1 MSDRRWRPGETVVE
15 RFHRPD
21 GSIGQV
27 HPLRVLEDDGRV
39 LLAWLPAGTPIVG
52 SRLADGRL
60 MRDAPLDQRFRI
72 PRVPVPD
79 LWHGA
84 STLRRI
90 PEDEWSSVWWFFDLE
105 GRFKNWYVNLE
116 IPLGRTPGAVDR
128 IDGVLDVVVEP
139 DGTWRWDDEDEA
151 EAAIEV
157 GRLTLEQF
165 DRLRAEGERIG
176 ALAERGAYPFD
187 GTDTDFRP
195 DEGWPAPRLP
205 AELSPRSGRGP
216 APAPR

>member
-1 MSDRRWRPGETVVE
+1 VVE

-39 LLAWLPAGTPIVG
+39 LRAWLPAGTPIVG

-60 MRDAPLDQRFRI
+60 MRDAPLEQRFRI

-79 LWHGA
+79 SWHGA

-116 IPLGRTPGAVDR
+116 IPLGRTAGAVDR
-128 IDGVLDVVVEP
+128 IDGVLDVVVEA
-139 DGTWRWDDEDEA
+139 DGSWRWDDEDEA
-151 EAAIEV
+151 EAALEV

-165 DRLRAEGERIG
+165 DRLRVEGERIG

-195 DEGWPAPRLP
+195 DAGWPAPELP
-205 AELSPRSGRGP
+205 AELSPQPGEGP
-216 APAPR
+216 APARR

>member
-1 MSDRRWRPGETVVE
+1 MAE

-27 HPLRVLEDDGRV
+27 HPLRVLDDDGRV
-39 LLAWLPAGTPIVG
+39 LRGWIPAGTPIVG

-72 PRVPVPD
+72 PRVAVAD
-79 LWHGA
+79 RWHGT

-128 IDGVLDVVVEP
+128 IDGVLDVVVER

-176 ALAERGAYPFD
+176 ALAERGVYPFD

-195 DEGWPAPRLP
+195 DEGWPVPELPREP
-205 AELSPRSGRGP
+205 SPRSGEGS
-216 APAPR
+216 APARR